1 MKKILNGLN
10 GFRKWSLALLFIIIA
25 TTLLVLDYIPK
36 DDWLKQM
43 ATVMTAFFATN
54 VGEHI
59 ISAVK
64 DWGESKKIKDVI
76 AGAKDK
82 LGL

>member
-1 MKKILNGLN
+1 MKKFLNGLN
-10 GFRKWSLALLFIIIA
+10 GFRKWSMALLFIVIA
-25 TTLLVLDYIPK
+25 TVLLVMGYIPGQ
-36 DDWLKQM
+36 DWMKQM
-43 ATVMTAFFATN
+43 STVMAAFFATN

-64 DWGESKKIKDVI
+64 EWGDSKKIETVI
-76 AGAKDK
+76 ENAKDK